1 MDETLRKSKQF
12 HFPKKSIQILLSI
25 SAFSLL
31 FSCFPFLPLLCNY
44 FSNFSFQLFRYTTD
58 RNYIFLFCNGILVFL
73 IRNSVMAAT
82 SPLGTIDTNPEP
94 IKRNVDVVEVELE
107 KGRGNENLVTEE
119 GEENDILTEDQV
131 IVEEDVEEEGMG
143 LLSAE
148 ELKKKCDDF
157 IRKMREGIKSEAQQL
172 VMV

>member
-1 MDETLRKSKQF
+1 
-12 HFPKKSIQILLSI
+12 
-25 SAFSLL
+25 
-31 FSCFPFLPLLCNY
+31 
-44 FSNFSFQLFRYTTD
+44 
-58 RNYIFLFCNGILVFL
+58 
-73 IRNSVMAAT
+73 MAAT
-82 SPLGTIDTNPEP
+82 SPLGTIDTNPKP

-119 GEENDILTEDQV
+119 GEENDIFTEDQV